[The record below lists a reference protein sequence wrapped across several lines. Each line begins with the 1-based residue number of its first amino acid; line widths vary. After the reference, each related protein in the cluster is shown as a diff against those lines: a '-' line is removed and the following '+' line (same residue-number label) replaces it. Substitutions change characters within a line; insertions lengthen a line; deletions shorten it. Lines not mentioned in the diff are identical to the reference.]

1 MPTAVI
7 NYLAVLVAAIVS
19 MVIGG
24 FWYSPLLFGKRWIEG
39 MNFAPKDLLDMK
51 KRANAS
57 YTINFLLLLLM
68 AFVLAHFVDY
78 AQATT
83 FIEGVQAGFWIWLGF
98 IATVSLGS
106 VLWEGRPIPVYLINA
121 GYQLLNLVLMGVIL
135 TLWT

>member
-1 MPTAVI
+1 MPTAII
-7 NYLAVLVAAIVS
+7 NYLAVFVAAIVS

-24 FWYSPLLFGKRWIEG
+24 FWYSPLLFGKNWAEG
-39 MNFAPKDLLDMK
+39 MNFAPKDMLDMK

-57 YTINFLLLLLM
+57 YAINFLLLLLM

-83 FIEGVQAGFWIWLGF
+83 FIEGVQAGFWVWLGF

-106 VLWEGRPIPVYLINA
+106 VLWEGRPIQVYLINA
-121 GYQLLNLVLMGVIL
+121 GYQLVSLVMMGIIL

>member
-1 MPTAVI
+1 MPTAII

-24 FWYSPLLFGKRWIEG
+24 FWYSPLLFGKQWTEL
-39 MNFAPKDLLDMK
+39 MNLAPRDVLDMK

-57 YTINFLLLLLM
+57 YAINFLALLLM

-83 FIEGVQAGFWIWLGF
+83 FIEGVQVGFWVWLGF
-98 IATVSLGS
+98 IATISLGS
-106 VLWEGRPIPVYLINA
+106 VLWESRPIILYLINA
-121 GYQLLNLVLMGVIL
+121 GYQLVNLVIMGVIL
-135 TLWT
+135 ALWT

>member
-7 NYLAVLVAAIVS
+7 NYLAVVVSAIVS
-19 MVIGG
+19 MVLGG
-24 FWYSPLLFGKRWIEG
+24 FWYSPFLFGKRWTEG

-57 YTINFLLLLLM
+57 YAINFLLLLLM

-83 FIEGVQAGFWIWLGF
+83 FIEGVQAGFWVWLGF

-106 VLWEGRPIPVYLINA
+106 VLWEGKPIQVYLINA
-121 GYQLLNLVLMGVIL
+121 GYQLVSLVMMGIIL
-135 TLWT
+135 TLWM

>member
-1 MPTAVI
+1 MPTAII
-7 NYLAVLVAAIVS
+7 NYLAVFVAAIVS
-19 MVIGG
+19 MVLGG
-24 FWYSPLLFGKRWIEG
+24 FWYSPLLFGKRWIEW

-57 YTINFLLLLLM
+57 YVINFLTLLLM

-83 FIEGVQAGFWIWLGF
+83 FIEGVQAGFWVWLGF

-106 VLWEGRPIPVYLINA
+106 VLWENKSIKVYLINA
-121 GYQLLNLVLMGVIL
+121 GYQLVNVVLMGVIL
-135 TLWT
+135 TLWK

>member
-1 MPTAVI
+1 MPTAII

-19 MVIGG
+19 MIVGA
-24 FWYSPLLFGKRWIEG
+24 FWYSPMLFGKQWMEW
-39 MNFAPKDLLDMK
+39 MNFAPKDMLDMK

-57 YTINFLLLLLM
+57 YAINFLTLLLM

-83 FIEGVQAGFWIWLGF
+83 FIEGVQLGFWVWLGF
-98 IATVSLGS
+98 IATISLGS
-106 VLWEGRPIPVYLINA
+106 VLWENKPIQAYLLNA
-121 GYQLLNLVLMGVIL
+121 GYQLVSLVLMGVIL